1 MYSFGNQPLVAETVG
16 AYIRINEAIALYLTQ
31 LEKIDF
37 ELFKKETEQ
46 YNHMLAMMEEANSED
61 ELNVLLKSEYKA
73 LGIDLPYSGDFDAF
87 MNDASS
93 VLEFK

>member
-1 MYSFGNQPLVAETVG
+1 MHVVFVCFHSDYFVATSIG
-16 AYIRINEAIALYLTQ
+16 YIKNLL
-31 LEKIDF
+31 
-37 ELFKKETEQ
+37 
-46 YNHMLAMMEEANSED
+46 LAMMEEANSED

>member
-1 MYSFGNQPLVAETVG
+1 
-16 AYIRINEAIALYLTQ
+16 
-31 LEKIDF
+31 
-37 ELFKKETEQ
+37 
-46 YNHMLAMMEEANSED
+46 MLAMMEEANSED